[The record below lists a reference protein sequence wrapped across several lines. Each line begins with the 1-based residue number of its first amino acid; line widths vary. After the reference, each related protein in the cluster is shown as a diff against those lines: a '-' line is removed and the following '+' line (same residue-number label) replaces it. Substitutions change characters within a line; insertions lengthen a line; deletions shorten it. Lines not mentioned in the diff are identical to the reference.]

1 MRAIR
6 SPRRICPGVLPS
18 EVGDGE
24 EEGVRSTEEMS
35 QTPAR
40 DSMTARNLVQVKR
53 SIRRSALRTRVKIL
67 LVEERIV
74 ALATEVHFKQ

>member
-6 SPRRICPGVLPS
+6 SPRRICPGVLFS
-18 EVGDGE
+18 AASDGE
-24 EEGVRSTEEMS
+24 EEGLRSTEEMS
-35 QTPAR
+35 ETPAR

-53 SIRRSALRTRVKIL
+53 SIRRSALNMRVKIL

-74 ALATEVHFKQ
+74 ALATEVHFRQ

>member
-6 SPRRICPGVLPS
+6 SPRRICPGVLFS
-18 EVGDGE
+18 AADGE
-24 EEGVRSTEEMS
+24 EEGLRSTEEMS
-35 QTPAR
+35 ETPAR

-53 SIRRSALRTRVKIL
+53 SIRRSTLNMRVKIL

-74 ALATEVHFKQ
+74 ALATEVHFRQ